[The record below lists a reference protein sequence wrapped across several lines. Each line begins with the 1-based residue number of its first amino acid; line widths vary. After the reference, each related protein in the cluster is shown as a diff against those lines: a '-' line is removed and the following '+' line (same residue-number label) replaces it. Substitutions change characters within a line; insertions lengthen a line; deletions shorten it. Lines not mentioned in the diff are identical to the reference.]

1 MHIFPPF
8 LNIDDIHVSSSKSL
22 KRFADNEMLSCYGES
37 RKENDHDAFINKKA
51 KPNQGHDEERSM
63 VVSGV
68 KMVNKE
74 FKCSGFSCKVI

>member
-1 MHIFPPF
+1 
-8 LNIDDIHVSSSKSL
+8 
-22 KRFADNEMLSCYGES
+22 MLSCYGES

-68 KMVNKE
+68 KMVKKE